1 MSAPIVTQD
10 QLAQRCATSP
20 RAANPVC
27 KVNGLA
33 SIRLSRPDLNQAVA
47 FFSDFGLNCLHNDGN
62 LALLRGTGDRTAS
75 VIIERGPARY
85 LGLSLTVE
93 SAADLERLALAHGVS
108 VVDNL
113 PQLGGRKVVL
123 RDPDNLTIEV
133 IQGWTPLPE
142 LMHSVA
148 VPVNR
153 PGATPRINHTVRLD
167 FAHPPRIHKLGHTV
181 IGVTNFVRS
190 LTWYQQNFG
199 LIVSDFQMLADDPV
213 PVVAF
218 MRCDCGDTPTD
229 HHTLAMGAA
238 VEIGHLHTAFE
249 LPDLDAVVAAGE
261 LLRQRGYR
269 HTWGIG
275 RHILGSQIF
284 DYWRDAQG
292 DMFEHYADGD
302 LFDTSVPTGYHRF
315 DGEAL
320 HQWGPAVTA
329 DMAGKI
335 PSAHLV
341 QTVISRLRDRTGD
354 DLSLRRLINLVRA
367 AS

>member
-1 MSAPIVTQD
+1 MSSPSVSPD
-10 QLAQRCATSP
+10 PLARLCAVSP
-20 RAANPVC
+20 RAENPVC
-27 KVNGLA
+27 KVSGLA
-33 SIRLSRPDLNQAVA
+33 SIRLSRPDLNRAVA
-47 FFSDFGLNCLHNDGN
+47 FFSDFGLTCIYNDGN

-75 VIIERGPARY
+75 VVIERGPARY
-85 LGLSLTVE
+85 LGFSLTVD
-93 SAADLERLALAHGVS
+93 SADDLDRLAAAHGVN
-108 VVDNL
+108 VTDNL
-113 PQLGGRKVVL
+113 PQRGGKLVTL
-123 RDPDNLTIEV
+123 RDPDNLTVEV
-133 IQGWTPLPE
+133 MHGWTPLPE
-142 LMHSVA
+142 LMHGESVS
-148 VPVNR
+148 VNR
-153 PGATPRINHTVRLD
+153 PGHTPRINRTVRLD
-167 FAHPPRIHKLGHTV
+167 FDHPPRIFKLGHTV
-181 IGVTNFVRS
+181 MGVTNFVNS

-199 LIVSDFQMLADDPV
+199 LIVSDFQMLDGDPL

-218 MRCDCGDTPTD
+218 IRCDRGDTPTD
-229 HHTLAMGAA
+229 HHTIAMGSA

-261 LLRQRGYR
+261 LLKQRKYR

-284 DYWRDAQG
+284 DYWRDEQG

-302 LFDTSVPTGYHRF
+302 LFDASVPTGYHRF

-335 PSAHLV
+335 PSAHLI

-354 DLSLRRLINLVRA
+354 DLSLRRLIDLVRA
-367 AS
+367 AG